1 MLTEFLNRLLDLK
14 RPETVEI
21 KNQTFSTERLHLIA
35 DSPSVDAIGIHSLTG
50 VVDYIKSNFDSRSKL
65 LIHIE
70 SPTQVRLIDALDNT
84 NDRRVY
90 LKSEAILP
98 NIIFDR
104 FIEREQFQ
112 IMLQAN
118 FVQTPDY
125 VTVLDIISHIHIE
138 NGNVELKDNGLT
150 QSITTKAGAATL
162 SATPIPSK
170 VSLKPFRTFVEVA
183 QPASDYIL
191 RLNDRANV
199 ALYEADGGSWQ
210 LEAIENIAEYFK
222 RELEDEMNVGNIHV
236 LR

>member
-1 MLTEFLNRLLDLK
+1 MLVEFLNRLLELK

-21 KNQTFSTERLHLIA
+21 NGRNFSTHRLELIPE
-35 DSPSVDAIGIHSLTG
+35 SPSVKEIEIHSLTG
-50 VVDYIKSNFDSRSKL
+50 MVDYIKSNFDNRSNL

-70 SPTQVRLIDALDNT
+70 SPTEITLLDKLDST
-84 NDRRVY
+84 NNRRSY
-90 LKSEAILP
+90 LRSAAILP

-104 FIEREQFQ
+104 FIDREQFQ
-112 IMLQAN
+112 IMMQAN
-118 FVQTPDY
+118 FVPTTDHM
-125 VTVLDIISHIHIE
+125 TVLDIVSHIHIE

-150 QSITTKAGAATL
+150 QSVTTRGGAATL
-162 SATPIPSK
+162 SATPVPPK

-183 QPASDYIL
+183 QPASEYIL
-191 RLNDRANV
+191 RLNDKGNV

-222 RELEDEMNVGNIHV
+222 AELAVEIEAGAIHI

>member
-118 FVQTPDY
+118 FVQTPDHI
-125 VTVLDIISHIHIE
+125 TVLDIISHIHIE

>member
-1 MLTEFLNRLLDLK
+1 MLTSFLNRLLELK

-21 KNQTFSTERLHLIA
+21 KNQTFSTEHLHLIP

-70 SPTQVRLIDALDNT
+70 SPTQLRLVDALDNT

-104 FIEREQFQ
+104 FIDREQFQ

-118 FVQTPDY
+118 FVQTPDHLA
-125 VTVLDIISHIHIE
+125 VLDIVSHIHIE

-150 QSITTKAGAATL
+150 QSVTTKAGAATL
-162 SATPIPSK
+162 SATPIPPK
-170 VSLKPFRTFVEVA
+170 VSLKPFRTFVEVS

-191 RLNDRANV
+191 RLNDKGHV

-222 RELEDEMNVGNIHV
+222 NVLEEEMNIGNIHV